1 MTTNYHTPIPSAPA
15 NPPADSETFNEPLG
29 ELDAAITDHE
39 TRIGD
44 LEAAAEPPSGNPT
57 EYLDGEGN
65 YTVPA
70 GTGASVEGHV
80 IQDDGVDMPQRAKVN
95 FVGAGVTVTNE
106 AGGTQVSIP
115 GAVATGVQS
124 VVGGNN
130 VSVDVTDP
138 ENPVVNASG
147 VQTVVAGTGISVDVT
162 DPENPVISTTGGGGA
177 DENAVTSLI
186 MAFG

>member
-1 MTTNYHTPIPSAPA
+1 MTQNHHTPIPVAPA
-15 NPPADSETFNEPLG
+15 KPPADSETFNAPLG

-44 LEAAAEPPSGNPT
+44 LEAAAIPPSGNPT

-70 GTGASVEGHV
+70 GTGASVDGHV
-80 IQDDGVDMPQRAKVN
+80 IQDEGIDMPQRAKIN

-124 VVGGNN
+124 VVAGNN
-130 VSVDVTDP
+130 ISVDNTDP
-138 ENPVVNASG
+138 ENPIVSAAA
-147 VQTVVAGTGISVDVT
+147 VQSVVAGTGISVDNT
-162 DPENPVISTTGGGGA
+162 DPENPVINAVGGSGA
-177 DENAVTSLI
+177 DVLQVQIFS
-186 MAFG
+186 